1 MLSEKEEFFTR
12 KKLKTIY
19 NALLFFFK
27 ISTGFKMKK
36 IFLML
41 AIFFSVLTVSG
52 AELFYNNGTSV
63 LIEKSQEFVA
73 VKIKASD
80 AENQK
85 GAVYSLNTGNNVYSF
100 VSSTGKKG
108 GDELPVYF
116 LGDTPAVAERTVFW
130 RGEKTVGEMEKKYG
144 MKLSEI
150 FPSYPLYAF
159 SVEGDSV
166 EISERIV
173 KNGDGYA
180 FPDFVREAPVPIG
193 FVPGSEPEDP
203 YFSKQWHL
211 HNTGTSGLENADIKF
226 KQMLEFLNSKRIEV
240 DPNIKIA
247 IMDSGVSRDHE
258 DLKITEAGYDIFQD
272 GEVSGGGTPNLHLL
286 EGENVSDDIKSAVAH
301 GTHCAGVSAEIGNQ
315 TGMSGVCPWCWIY
328 PVRYPLTDTY
338 SDEEYNGTGISENTI
353 LKIYE
358 KYALDSSISVVNCS
372 FGPGVSI
379 GIDYV
384 FPGIAVGIQNFMQNG
399 RGGKGGVIVYA
410 SGNDNVDSSYSR
422 LLEYD
427 FVFEREGVG
436 VVTNRVVTVNASTS
450 LDMKASFSNYGYT
463 STVAAPGTSIGTTAV
478 PGYGNYNKGDG
489 TKDSNYTFFSGTS
502 AAAPVVSGLF
512 GVLFS
517 INPELTLEDA
527 MEILKQGADKINPET
542 GLWDENGFSV
552 KYGYGRVNLEK
563 AVRLAAGFPMCA
575 ETKEEECG
583 NHLDDDCDGYVDEGC
598 AEELT
603 AGQPCE
609 TDAEC
614 LTDSLSAADVSCVNE
629 LLSWGFEGG
638 YCFRRSYQ
646 CPDGTQK
653 LGNIT
658 ENSRFFCALECNRT
672 NPCTRPGYY
681 CSDEVLGVCLPLCSD
696 NTDCANGAVCNENGH
711 CVTECGNGII
721 NREDCDGYDNCIVT
735 EGANEECDYGEDNG
749 KTDCEYD
756 NGPCKVCTKTCQ
768 LVDGK
773 ESSCGDYKIDVRN
786 GEECDRGENPYKY
799 CAYGETNC
807 EVCTTTC
814 RITDGILIGY
824 CSDGVKNSYYGEACD
839 DGNNED
845 GDYCSA
851 DCKTVTGR
859 CGDGT
864 TQSNEQCDNA
874 SDNGRT
880 NCAYGETSCTVCTEF
895 CKEADGI
902 TSYCGDSR
910 IDESNGESCDDGADN
925 GMITACAYGE
935 TSCTV
940 CTTECKTAAGITSYC
955 GDGIID
961 TDNGEICDDGAENG
975 TNGRCTAECKE
986 ESEIP
991 DEGDT
996 APDEGDTTPDEGDTA
1011 PDESDTAPD
1020 EGDTAPDEGD
1030 TAPDEGDT
1038 TPDESDTAPDEGDT
1052 VPDEGDTTP
1061 YESDTAPDEG
1071 DTVPDNG
1078 ETSDDKE
1085 SVDNGSVSSDDDAVE
1100 TDDSSASDENKKK
1113 SGGCS
1118 LLVL

>member
-1 MLSEKEEFFTR
+1 MR
-12 KKLKTIY
+12 
-19 NALLFFFK
+19 
-27 ISTGFKMKK
+27 K
-36 IFLML
+36 IFLMFTFIL
-41 AIFFSVLTVSG
+41 SAFSVN
-52 AELFYNNGTSV
+52 AAALFYSDGTSV
-63 LIEKSQEFVA
+63 FVQ
-73 VKIKASD
+73 K
-80 AENQK
+80 AENIC
-85 GAVYSLNTGNNVYSF
+85 AVRSEASKTEGRKDALYSMNTGRYVYSF
-100 VSSTGKKG
+100 VNVTEKRASE
-108 GDELPVYF
+108 ELPVYF
-116 LGDTPAVAERTVFW
+116 LGDMPAVAERTVFW
-130 RGEKTVGEMEKKYG
+130 RGEKSVEYMEKQYG
-144 MKLSEI
+144 MKLVEI
-150 FPSYPLYAF
+150 FQTYPLYAF
-159 SVEGDSV
+159 SVKGDSV
-166 EISERIV
+166 EISEKIV

-180 FPDFVREAPVPIG
+180 FPDFVREAPVPVD
-193 FVPGSEPEDP
+193 FVPESEPEDP

-226 KQMLEFLNSKRIEV
+226 KQMLEFLNSERIEV
-240 DPNIKIA
+240 NPNIKIA

-258 DLKITEAGYDIFQD
+258 DMKITEMGYETFQN
-272 GEVSGGGTPNLHLL
+272 GEVLGGGTPNVHLL

-517 INPELTLEDA
+517 INPDLTLEEAVD
-527 MEILKQGADKINPET
+527 ILKRSADKINPET

-563 AVRLAAGFPMCA
+563 AVRLAVGKPMCA
-575 ETKEEECG
+575 ETKYEECG
-583 NHLDDDCDGYVDEGC
+583 NHLDDNCDGYVDEGC
-598 AEELT
+598 AEELM

-609 TDAEC
+609 NDAEC
-614 LTDSLSAADVSCVNE
+614 RTSSLSADDVSCVNE
-629 LLSWGFEGG
+629 LLSWGFGGG

-653 LGNIT
+653 LGDIT
-658 ENSRFFCALECNRT
+658 ENYRYFCALECNRS

-824 CSDGVKNSYYGEACD
+824 CGDGVKNSYYGEACD

-851 DCKTVTGR
+851 DCQTVTGR

-864 TQSNEQCDNA
+864 TQSNETCDDGNTANGDYCSADCKTITGSCGDGTTQNNEQCDNA

-880 NCAYGETSCTVCTEF
+880 NCAYGETSCELCTIQ
-895 CKEADGI
+895 CRKIA
-902 TSYCGDSR
+902 
-910 IDESNGESCDDGADN
+910 GA
-925 GMITACAYGE
+925 
-935 TSCTV
+935 
-940 CTTECKTAAGITSYC
+940 TSYC
-955 GDGIID
+955 GDGLVDHENDEICD
-961 TDNGEICDDGAENG
+961 EGELNGEIDHCNSTCSGIVV
-975 TNGRCTAECKE
+975 
-986 ESEIP
+986 EIP
-991 DEGDT
+991 DDT
-996 APDEGDTTPDEGDTA
+996 PDEDIPDDDNPDEDAPDSDEITDVDETTDDNPDEEAQDVDETTDIDEISDSEENHDNDETPDNEEHSDSEEVSDSSETPDEGV
-1011 PDESDTAPD
+1011 
-1020 EGDTAPDEGD
+1020 
-1030 TAPDEGDT
+1030 
-1038 TPDESDTAPDEGDT
+1038 TPA
-1052 VPDEGDTTP
+1052 
-1061 YESDTAPDEG
+1061 
-1071 DTVPDNG
+1071 
-1078 ETSDDKE
+1078 DDGN
-1085 SVDNGSVSSDDDAVE
+1085 SSSDETVE
-1100 TDDSSASDENKKK
+1100 TDDSSEEPASDNDSAAAEGKKK

-1118 LLVL
+1118 VLVL